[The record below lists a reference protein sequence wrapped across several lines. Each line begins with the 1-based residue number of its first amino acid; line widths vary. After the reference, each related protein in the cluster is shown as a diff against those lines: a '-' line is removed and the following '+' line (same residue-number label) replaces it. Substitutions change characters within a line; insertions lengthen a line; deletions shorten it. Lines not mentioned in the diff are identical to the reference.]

1 MRKLLL
7 LLGLI
12 AYIYAGLVT
21 VDATK
26 GYQMI
31 RGIGG
36 INLPD
41 WGVDL
46 TDAQRKTAF
55 NNCDKCLGFSMLRVY
70 VSDDSKAW
78 SKSVPVAKYA
88 QSQGATIFATPW
100 NPPSWMC
107 ENFSSG
113 GRSGKR
119 LKKANYGDYAK
130 HLVDFVNYMKGQ
142 GVNIHGISVQN
153 EPDYGQE
160 WTWWTSAECVEFLAK
175 YGSQIKKV
183 TKMISPE
190 TFQYNKQYYKDIL
203 GNSQA
208 NANTDIF
215 ATHFYGTLRSQ
226 MDFPQLETNLYP
238 RELWMTEVY
247 VPNSSSSADKWPEAI
262 EVAVNMHNAFVIG
275 GMNAYVWWYIRRSY
289 GPMLEN
295 GNISKRGYMMA
306 HFSKWVRPFAGRVGA
321 TEQPTNN
328 VWISAYK
335 NYQGSLVIVAINN
348 SDTGYSQQFEVKGFT
363 VKRVDRYR
371 TTSSENLGLT
381 ANIALTGNGFWA
393 YLGARSVQTFVC
405 TS

>member
-21 VDATK
+21 VDASK
-26 GYQMI
+26 KYQMI

-46 TDAQRKTAF
+46 TDAQRVTAF
-55 NNCDKCLGFSMLRVY
+55 TNCDNCLGFSMLRVY
-70 VSDDSKAW
+70 VSDDKNAW

-88 QSQGATIFATPW
+88 QQQGATLFATPW
-100 NPPSWMC
+100 NPPSSMC
-107 ENFSSG
+107 ENFSGG

-119 LKKANYGDYAK
+119 LRYDKYNDYAN
-130 HLVDFVNYMKGQ
+130 HLVSFINYMKRQ
-142 GVNIHGISVQN
+142 GVNIYGISVQN

-160 WTWWTSAECVEFLAK
+160 WTWWTSAECVNFLVNQAPK
-175 YGSQIKKV
+175 IRAV

-203 GNSQA
+203 NNAKA

-226 MDFPQLETNLYP
+226 MDFPQLENGLYP

-247 VPNSSSSADKWPEAI
+247 VPNSSSQADKWPEAI

-295 GNISKRGYMMA
+295 GKISKRGYMMA
-306 HFSKWVRPFAGRVGA
+306 QFSKYVRPYAGRVDA
-321 TEQPTNN
+321 TESPASN
-328 VWISAYK
+328 VWVSAYR
-335 NYQGSLVIVAINN
+335 NMNNGSLVIVAINN
-348 SDTGYSQQFEVKGFT
+348 SDASFSQQFEVKGFT

-371 TTSSENLGLT
+371 TSSSENLAKTG
-381 ANIALTGNGFWA
+381 NMALTGNGFWA
-393 YLGARSVQTFVC
+393 QMNPRTVQTFVC
-405 TS
+405 S